1 MREPELCWGCWWM
14 EVCTSRGGRE
24 KIQASKGF
32 CGSKVSKERTESTEG
47 SRDTSRG
54 SRNSGW
60 VRDSE
65 RNAISKKHLGCR
77 KGSPSQAVW
86 RMRFSYY
93 LPFPL
98 LAPVLAWLTPV
109 PGPALCQHTHPSSE
123 GHLIS
128 SSASL
133 WTLFYLFKAK
143 TQVLLY
149 WLATPLTPLSRLP
162 FKIMHPF
169 RVQIYHQDLLQTPVM
184 TNMVALLPN

>member
-98 LAPVLAWLTPV
+98 LAPVLAWLTQSQGLLFANTHILLLKVTSSHPLL
-109 PGPALCQHTHPSSE
+109 PCELYSTSLRPRPKFFSTGWLHHWPLSLGYPSRLCTHLESKYITRTYFRHPSWP
-123 GHLIS
+123 I
-128 SSASL
+128 
-133 WTLFYLFKAK
+133 W
-143 TQVLLY
+143 
-149 WLATPLTPLSRLP
+149 
-162 FKIMHPF
+162 
-169 RVQIYHQDLLQTPVM
+169 
-184 TNMVALLPN
+184 